1 MPIHMQESYRP
12 PNRQDQKD
20 NSLCDVTVQTL
31 SAHKKSEH
39 TENCRRE
46 GTHIKVSESSME
58 ALKIIML
65 RLIFVHVLKSTDS
78 NPEHDTHQS
87 NLS

>member
-31 SAHKKSEH
+31 SAQKKVNILKTAAEKA
-39 TENCRRE
+39 
-46 GTHIKVSESSME
+46 HI
-58 ALKIIML
+58 
-65 RLIFVHVLKSTDS
+65 
-78 NPEHDTHQS
+78 
-87 NLS
+87 